1 MSQLPRKALTTLV
14 LIMASISGASLLAI
28 IAVTGVDILLR
39 RFNLAVHGAIDI
51 VELLSAL
58 CISFA
63 LPYTTA
69 VKGHIAVEFLFRRF
83 NRPAKLVSD
92 SITRSLGILL
102 FAALSY
108 FCFSHGYAM
117 LQKKAVSLT
126 LNIPRFWAYWQAG
139 FAFAVVILIKLYH
152 LANPGKELIKP

>member
-92 SITRSLGILL
+92 SITRSLGILYL
-102 FAALSY
+102 PPYPIFVSVT
-108 FCFSHGYAM
+108 AM
-117 LQKKAVSLT
+117 
-126 LNIPRFWAYWQAG
+126 PCYRR
-139 FAFAVVILIKLYH
+139 
-152 LANPGKELIKP
+152 KP